1 MKQHRLYVKVIR
13 NNKQLTAAQLFWLIL
28 AESRMHEDYIMNC
41 METVA
46 RLHLYIDRELSA
58 EEIAI
63 VHQHLKDC
71 PSCECRFHFDMHLK
85 RLVHEKCTIDKAPDH
100 LRAAV
105 MRLART
111 PDGGAEEIDPEVAME
126 IRADVKRSQQED

>member
-1 MKQHRLYVKVIR
+1 
-13 NNKQLTAAQLFWLIL
+13 
-28 AESRMHEDYIMNC
+28 MNC

-58 EEIAI
+58 EEIVI
-63 VHQHLKDC
+63 VQQHLKDC

-85 RLVHEKCTIDKAPDH
+85 RLMHEKCTIDKAPDH

-111 PDGGAEEIDPEVAME
+111 PDGEAAEIDPEVATE
-126 IRADVKRSQQED
+126 IRADVKSYQRED

>member
-1 MKQHRLYVKVIR
+1 M
-13 NNKQLTAAQLFWLIL
+13 T
-28 AESRMHEDYIMNC
+28 C

-46 RLHLYIDRELSA
+46 RLHLYIDRELSD

-63 VHQHLKDC
+63 VQQHLKDC

-85 RLVHEKCTIDKAPDH
+85 RLMHEKCTMEKAPEH

-105 MRLART
+105 MRIART
-111 PDGGAEEIDPEVAME
+111 PAGGLIEIDSELADE
-126 IRADVKRSQQED
+126 IRADVRGHRRERV